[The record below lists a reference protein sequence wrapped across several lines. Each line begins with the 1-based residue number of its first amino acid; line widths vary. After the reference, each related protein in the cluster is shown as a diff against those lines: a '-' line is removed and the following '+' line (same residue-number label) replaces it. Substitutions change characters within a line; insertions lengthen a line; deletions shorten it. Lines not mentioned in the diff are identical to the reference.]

1 VPPFRVATADKDVP
15 CVEVYLEK
23 SHVNPDGVHP
33 NDEGYQVIAE
43 QLRELGYSPL
53 Q

>member
-1 VPPFRVATADKDVP
+1 MSTQMG
-15 CVEVYLEK
+15 YI
-23 SHVNPDGVHP
+23 P

-53 Q
+53 E